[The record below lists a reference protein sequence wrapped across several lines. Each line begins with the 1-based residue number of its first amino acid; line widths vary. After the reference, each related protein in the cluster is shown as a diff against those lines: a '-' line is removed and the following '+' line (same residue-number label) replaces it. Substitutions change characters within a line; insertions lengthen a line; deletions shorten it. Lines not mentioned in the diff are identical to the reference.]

1 MFTLIVQNPYGEQL
15 ELTHNPAYSISS
27 IDGIDPPEATI
38 NTTRNANY
46 DGSVYNSS
54 YMNERQITITL
65 AINKPAEANR
75 INLYRYFK
83 TKSSVR
89 IFFKNGSRDVYIDG
103 YVKTIQIGFFDKKQT
118 VQIVIECP
126 RPHFNGADLDVQE
139 FSSIYP
145 LFEFPFAIEE
155 DGIPFSEIILAQE
168 KSIINHG
175 DLETGVTINIHA
187 MGPVDTP
194 KIYNVETGERM
205 IINMEMQAG
214 DDIDINTI
222 QGEKAIKFTR
232 GGVATN
238 IIGHLDYSSSW
249 LQMLPGDNVMTI
261 DAESGAE
268 YLLVTFTMSDQYEGV

>member
-155 DGIPFSEIILAQE
+155 EGIPFSEIILAQE

>member
-1 MFTLIVQNPYGEQL
+1 MFTLIVQNPYGEQM

-126 RPHFNGADLDVQE
+126 RPHFNGVDLDVQE

-155 DGIPFSEIILAQE
+155 EGIPFSEIILAQE

-222 QGEKAIKFTR
+222 QGEKSIKFTR
-232 GGVATN
+232 EGVTTN
-238 IIGHLDYSSSW
+238 IIGRLDHSSSW
-249 LQMLPGDNVMTI
+249 LQMFPGDNVMTV
-261 DAESGAE
+261 DAESGVE
-268 YLLVTFTMSDQYEGV
+268 YLLVTFTMSDQFEGV

>member
-155 DGIPFSEIILAQE
+155 EGIPFSEIILAQE

-222 QGEKAIKFTR
+222 QGEKSIKFTR
-232 GGVATN
+232 EGVTTN
-238 IIGHLDYSSSW
+238 IIGRLDHSSSW
-249 LQMLPGDNVMTI
+249 LQMFPGDNVMTV
-261 DAESGAE
+261 DAESGVE
-268 YLLVTFTMSDQYEGV
+268 YLLVTFTMSDQFEGV

>member
-155 DGIPFSEIILAQE
+155 EGIPFSEIILAQE

-205 IINMEMQAG
+205 IIDMEMQAG

>member
-1 MFTLIVQNPYGEQL
+1 MFTLIVQNPYGEQM

-65 AINKPAEANR
+65 AINKPAETNR

-145 LFEFPFAIEE
+145 LFEFPFSIEE
-155 DGIPFSEIILAQE
+155 EGIPFSEIILAQE

-175 DLETGVTINIHA
+175 DLETGVLINIHA
-187 MGPVDTP
+187 IGPVNTP
-194 KIYNVETGERM
+194 KIYNVGTGERM
-205 IINMEMQAG
+205 IIDMEMQAG

-238 IIGHLDYSSSW
+238 IIGYLDYSSSW

-261 DAESGAE
+261 DAESGVE
-268 YLLVTFTMSDQYEGV
+268 YLLVTFTMSDQFEGV

>member
-1 MFTLIVQNPYGEQL
+1 MFTLIVQNQFGEQL
-15 ELTHNPAYSISS
+15 ELTHNPAYSITN

-54 YMNERQITITL
+54 YMNERQITVTL
-65 AINKPAEANR
+65 VVNKPAEVNR

-83 TKSSVR
+83 TKSAVR

-103 YVKTIQIGFFDKKQT
+103 YVKTIQIGFFEKKQT

-126 RPHFNGADLDVQE
+126 RPHFNGTTLDVQE
-139 FSSIYP
+139 FSSVNP
-145 LFEFPFAIEE
+145 LFEFPFSIEE
-155 DGIPFSEIILAQE
+155 EGIPFSEIVLAQE

-175 DLETGVTINIHA
+175 DLETGVLINIHA
-187 MGPVDTP
+187 MGAVDTP

-222 QGEKAIKFTR
+222 QGEKSIKFTR
-232 GGVATN
+232 EGVTTN
-238 IIGHLDYSSSW
+238 IIGRLDHSSSW
-249 LQMLPGDNVMTI
+249 LQMFPGDNVMTV
-261 DAESGAE
+261 DAESGLE
-268 YLLVTFTMSDQYEGV
+268 YLLVTFTMTDQYEGV